1 MPSGTGFWRK
11 ASDWM
16 KTMNDLL
23 GTTDDINM
31 KKQSVDIASVI
42 HGDDPSG
49 CFYIFSRYLRA
60 GYQVSIQGDR
70 QDSRCICR

>member
-1 MPSGTGFWRK
+1 MPSGTGLWRK

-23 GTTDDINM
+23 GTTDDINK

-49 CFYIFSRYLRA
+49 CFYMFSRCLRE
-60 GYQVSIQGDR
+60 GYQVSIQGDI
-70 QDSRCICR
+70 QDSRCICI